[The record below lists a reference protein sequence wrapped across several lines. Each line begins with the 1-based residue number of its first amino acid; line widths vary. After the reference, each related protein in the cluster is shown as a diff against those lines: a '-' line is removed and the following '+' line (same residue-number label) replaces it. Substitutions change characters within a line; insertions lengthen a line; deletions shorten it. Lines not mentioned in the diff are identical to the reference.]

1 MICITQGL
9 IWLALH
15 RALSADPRALR
26 RVGVACGGDVGR
38 LADSTASEL
47 DELLGAEADGV
58 KSAISQL
65 EDVRDDWGELRDSG
79 VELIPYTDA
88 RYPRKLKHLSDPPSV
103 IYALGN
109 LSILD
114 QVAIGICGSRAASE
128 DGLQSAEVSGAFAGK
143 LGVVVVSGSARGVD
157 TSAHLGALKASG
169 DTIMVLAEGISRFR
183 LKGVIRA
190 VNDAV
195 DRILV
200 ISQFYP
206 RHIWLVSRAMTRNA
220 IICGLSEALVVVEA
234 RENGG
239 TIAAGRECIKQ
250 GKPLYV
256 LERSVPEKRVP
267 GNEIL
272 IREGGVPLTDETSLR
287 NALLSLSFKL
297 HKGSTFTLEQAQQA
311 VEAGDLGERQL
322 QMIREDACT

>member
-1 MICITQGL
+1 
-9 IWLALH
+9 
-15 RALSADPRALR
+15 
-26 RVGVACGGDVGR
+26 
-38 LADSTASEL
+38 
-47 DELLGAEADGV
+47 
-58 KSAISQL
+58 
-65 EDVRDDWGELRDSG
+65 
-79 VELIPYTDA
+79 
-88 RYPRKLKHLSDPPSV
+88 
-103 IYALGN
+103 
-109 LSILD
+109 
-114 QVAIGICGSRAASE
+114 
-128 DGLQSAEVSGAFAGK
+128 
-143 LGVVVVSGSARGVD
+143 
-157 TSAHLGALKASG
+157 
-169 DTIMVLAEGISRFR
+169 MVLAEGISRFR

-297 HKGSTFTLEQAQQA
+297 HKGSTFTLEQAQKA

-322 QMIREDACT
+322 QMIREDSCT